1 MGSTISGPI
10 AALATCLGSCVGG
23 CIAKGCCA
31 LAGSGNVNNAY
42 AARCVMLW
50 LQAFTAIVAWL
61 TSATASRWLPGPCAQ
76 LPSDL
81 GDLGV
86 CECHSERDPTVCWK
100 NQMVYRTEA
109 SLVVVL
115 LGLLLMSVSGCAP
128 GAARA
133 HSVAKFMLVLLVILV
148 ALFIPNSWFTVFGTV
163 ATSASAIFLAA
174 QSIFVMDFGY
184 GWAELWLSKALAAQR
199 REIGQRGKTLW
210 LVAIL
215 VSAGLLAVGALVL
228 CVFLYSTTPVASGRI
243 VNLTAMIISWAL
255 LVVSVL
261 DWCEHGSILCS
272 TVVMLYTM
280 WLVYESMSVLPDGLG
295 PQCPMWIGLAICGF
309 SLVAF
314 ALGVGRSGASPD
326 QAARLVDAEQG
337 GAATTEMREG
347 GAREEEDAT
356 APAPADSGRD
366 ADAED
371 SRQMKGF
378 SLQCAVHAAA
388 ALYITASMAPQ
399 AGQFTFVSHVVAVF
413 AALFFYGWSLIAPK
427 VLTSRD
433 FS

>member
-280 WLVYESMSVLPDGLG
+280 WLVYETESVLPDGRG
-295 PQCPMWIGLAICGF
+295 PQSPTWVGLLICCC

-314 ALGVGRSGASPD
+314 ALGIHGGRGVGGAGAGEGPLADS
-326 QAARLVDAEQG
+326 EQG
-337 GAATTEMREG
+337 SAEVHSQVAAGSDIAEAEPEG
-347 GAREEEDAT
+347 PQT
-356 APAPADSGRD
+356 
-366 ADAED
+366 
-371 SRQMKGF
+371 MGF
-378 SLQCAVHAAA
+378 ALQCAVHAATSMYIA
-388 ALYITASMAPQ
+388 ASIAPQ
-399 AGQFTFVSHVVAVF
+399 PGSFTYVSHVGAVF
-413 AALFFYGWSLIAPK
+413 ASLFFYAWSLVAPK
-427 VLTSRD
+427 VFTGRN
-433 FS
+433 FN